1 MGMLR
6 SYAEAHNYGAL
17 RGACRS
23 AVCRPF
29 DEARGQMIGSS
40 GAPPFQL
47 GPYRIDFRSR
57 RIYVHSQY
65 VELKPK
71 SFDVAALLLQNP
83 GTIISREELYERI
96 WGAYKKESR
105 TIDVHISWVRTG
117 LELDGRHG
125 WLLSAVRQHGYL
137 LQPIAPRPPLR
148 YRGP

>member
-1 MGMLR
+1 MPR
-6 SYAEAHNYGAL
+6 QNKNAKI
-17 RGACRS
+17 R
-23 AVCRPF
+23 F
-29 DEARGQMIGSS
+29 DEGQGQMTG
-40 GAPPFQL
+40 GNRPLPFEL

-65 VELKPK
+65 VALKPK

-83 GTIISREELYERI
+83 GTIISREKLYERI

-137 LQPIAPRPPLR
+137 LQPIEPRRALR
-148 YRGP
+148 HRRG